1 LTPNEK
7 VSAGI
12 IVKAMILN
20 GLGFVSYMENTLKKQ
35 AQKQKKWKRLK
46 SLMDTPEIIGLI

>member
-1 LTPNEK
+1 
-7 VSAGI
+7 
-12 IVKAMILN
+12 MILN

-35 AQKQKKWKRLK
+35 AQKQKKWKQLK